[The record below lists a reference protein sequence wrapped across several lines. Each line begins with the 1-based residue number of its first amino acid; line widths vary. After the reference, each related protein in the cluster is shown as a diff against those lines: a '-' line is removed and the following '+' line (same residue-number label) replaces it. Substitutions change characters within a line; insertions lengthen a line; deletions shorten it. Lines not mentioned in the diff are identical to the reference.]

1 MLRQHT
7 NSGRVVSVVSVVM
20 DGLIDRAIMQVYLLF
35 KALNHTNNRLVVGDT
50 DGEMEVAL
58 FFIQSNE
65 LRLQAFNHSKQIVNV
80 WLFVQNPLH
89 SCA

>member
-1 MLRQHT
+1 MLQQHT

-20 DGLIDRAIMQVYLLF
+20 DGLIEGAIMQVYLLF
-35 KALNHTNNRLVVGDT
+35 KALDHTDNRLVVGDT
-50 DGEMEVAL
+50 DGKMEVAL

-80 WLFVQNPLH
+80 WLIVQNPLH